1 MHNNVLTETP
11 KCTNTH
17 LYSINKSNK
26 TMVKTVI
33 KCIRIYRRFINY
45 HVIFYTIKDRKRKKD
60 FEKICMSRDRGC

>member
-1 MHNNVLTETP
+1 MHNYVFTETP